1 MKKQVLCPLS
11 IYGRCDFQTKNKMAH
26 RSLYTMW
33 MRAISAELN
42 SPKPYRNRLLW
53 LCDHLE
59 QSVAAEKMVN
69 EFSRNLI
76 DELAADLD

>member
-1 MKKQVLCPLS
+1 
-11 IYGRCDFQTKNKMAH
+11 MAH

-33 MRAISAELN
+33 MRAITAELN
-42 SPKPYRNRLLW
+42 SPKPYRNRLEW

-59 QSVAAEKMVN
+59 KSVAAEKMVN

>member
-1 MKKQVLCPLS
+1 MDLSSPLNLQV
-11 IYGRCDFQTKNKMAH
+11 KMAG

-33 MRAISAELN
+33 MRAITAELN

-59 QSVAAEKMVN
+59 KSVAAEKMVS

>member
-1 MKKQVLCPLS
+1 
-11 IYGRCDFQTKNKMAH
+11 
-26 RSLYTMW
+26 MW
-33 MRAISAELN
+33 MRAITAELN
-42 SPKPYRNRLLW
+42 SPKPYRNRLEW

-59 QSVAAEKMVN
+59 KSVAAEKMVN